1 MTKAVAASRPS
12 AFEALR
18 LAEIQDAIE
27 LLRRHGRLSGELLE
41 IGAGTG
47 WQARALSE
55 AGFRV
60 KAIDLPADSAV
71 SGHARNR
78 HWPIRDYDGTHIPY
92 PDESFDIIYS
102 SNVLEH
108 VADLDA
114 LTDEMKRVLRPDG
127 VALHLL
133 PNPQWRILS
142 LATYYPGQ
150 TVDLLRY
157 LKKHA
162 LPPVERSNGNELSVA
177 HPAKGRSLLLKA
189 LERLLPPAHGAVGN
203 AVSEISRYSRHSW
216 DRYFRQN
223 GWEII
228 AYDNNGLV
236 ASGDYLLGSALDIPA
251 RRRIGGLVGGI
262 AHVYLLRPQ
271 RSD

>member
-1 MTKAVAASRPS
+1 MTEQTVARRIS

-18 LAEIQDAIE
+18 LAEIQDAID
-27 LLRRHGRLSGELLE
+27 LMRKHGRSSGDILE

-47 WQARALSE
+47 WQAQALSQ
-55 AGFRV
+55 AGYRV
-60 KAIDLPADSAV
+60 EAIDLPAHSAN

-78 HWPIRDYDGTHIPY
+78 KWPIRDYDGMNIPY
-92 PDESFDIIYS
+92 CDASFDIIFS

-114 LTDEMKRVLRPDG
+114 LTNEMERVLRPDG
-127 VALHLL
+127 IALHLL

-150 TVDLLRY
+150 AIDLLRY
-157 LKKHA
+157 LRKRASSARGARKEVDPKTHQSS
-162 LPPVERSNGNELSVA
+162 RT
-177 HPAKGRSLLLKA
+177 SLLGKA
-189 LERLLPPAHGAVGN
+189 LRRLVPPTHGSVGN
-203 AVSEISRYSRHSW
+203 TFSEISRFSRKSW
-216 DRYFRQN
+216 DRFFQQR

-228 AYDNNGLV
+228 EYRNNGLI
-236 ASGDYLLGSALDIPA
+236 ASGDYLLGSLLDMAA

-262 AHVYLLRPQ
+262 AHVYLLRRQ